1 MIGSGIRLEFIWNRA
16 GILLDLD
23 NFFYFV
29 LNPKICTE

>member
-1 MIGSGIRLEFIWNRA
+1 MLRSGIRLEFIWNRA

-29 LNPKICTE
+29 LNPKIRTK